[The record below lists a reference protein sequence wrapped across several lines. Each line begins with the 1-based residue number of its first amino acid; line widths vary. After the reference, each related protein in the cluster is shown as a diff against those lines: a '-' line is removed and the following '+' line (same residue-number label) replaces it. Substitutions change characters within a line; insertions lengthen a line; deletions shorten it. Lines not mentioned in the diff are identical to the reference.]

1 MAESHGTEGHG
12 SGVNMYYVVF
22 AALCV
27 FTIISFIVNG
37 AVRADPP
44 ALTKEAGFTI
54 ILGVAVCKAF
64 LVGLIFMHLK
74 WDWGRLYF
82 MIIPAM
88 ILGALLI
95 AVLMPDIVL
104 GWKMETTPV
113 PEVSQV
119 PHR

>member
-1 MAESHGTEGHG
+1 MAESHGAEGHG
-12 SGVNMYYVVF
+12 TGVNMYYVVF

-37 AVRADPP
+37 QVNKTPP
-44 ALTKEAGFTI
+44 ALTRDAGFAI
-54 ILGVAVCKAF
+54 IMGVAVCKAV
-64 LVGLIFMHLK
+64 LVAMIFMHLK

-82 MIIPAM
+82 MIIPAL

-104 GWKMETTPV
+104 GWKMETTV
-113 PEVSQV
+113 PAPETV
-119 PHR
+119 HH

>member
-1 MAESHGTEGHG
+1 MADSHGEGHG
-12 SGVNMYYVVF
+12 GGNVTMYMVVF

-44 ALTKEAGFTI
+44 ALTKEAGFGL
-54 ILGVAVCKAF
+54 ILGVAVCKAI
-64 LVGLIFMHLK
+64 LVGMIFMHLK

-82 MIIPAM
+82 MIIPVM
-88 ILGALLI
+88 ILGILLM

-104 GWKMETTPV
+104 GWKEGNIIQETVTK
-113 PEVSQV
+113 S
-119 PHR
+119 PH